1 MEVLASI
8 DSNKRDFLKS
18 NHTSTHL
25 LHKALKTV
33 LGEEVQQAGSLV
45 SDNHLRFDF
54 TYYKKVSS
62 SELDEIENIVN
73 TIIRKNISLDTK
85 VKSFDDAKSEGALA
99 LFGEKYED
107 KVRIVNVEGF
117 SKELCGG
124 THVDSTGKIGVLK
137 IISESSLASGIRRI
151 EALTGEKAFFYMRDQ
166 ITLNNNIQNLLMC
179 NQEDIVDK
187 ITNMNVVNKKLKKDI
202 TDLHIINTTETI
214 LKSINKNL
222 VDIHKFKFLTDIIKS
237 DLPPQIISDI
247 VREKLANKSI
257 ALFGIKS
264 NNKNFILCTITKDFG
279 DSISAGDFIKKIVN
293 QLGLKGGG
301 SRFMALV
308 SIDQIK
314 QFNEGLE
321 IGKKIINEG
330 LNNYV
335 Q

>member
-1 MEVLASI
+1 
-8 DSNKRDFLKS
+8 
-18 NHTSTHL
+18 
-25 LHKALKTV
+25 
-33 LGEEVQQAGSLV
+33 
-45 SDNHLRFDF
+45 
-54 TYYKKVSS
+54 
-62 SELDEIENIVN
+62 
-73 TIIRKNISLDTK
+73 
-85 VKSFDDAKSEGALA
+85 
-99 LFGEKYED
+99 
-107 KVRIVNVEGF
+107 
-117 SKELCGG
+117 
-124 THVDSTGKIGVLK
+124 
-137 IISESSLASGIRRI
+137 
-151 EALTGEKAFFYMRDQ
+151 
-166 ITLNNNIQNLLMC
+166 
-179 NQEDIVDK
+179 
-187 ITNMNVVNKKLKKDI
+187 MNVVNKKLKKDI

-237 DLPPQIISDI
+237 DLSPQIISDI

-301 SRFMALV
+301 SKFMALV